1 MLLLAWQTEGS
12 YSRIREV
19 PTKAPA
25 TSLLGRRGFRVLG
38 LWGLGLGFGF
48 YVWGLVLRVSTVNP
62 KP

>member
-48 YVWGLVLRVSTVNP
+48 
-62 KP
+62 